1 MGVASPEMMAAA
13 FMERFNAGEVA
24 AACALYTENA
34 VFTYDGADKA
44 IGRKQ
49 IERALSGF
57 ASVGLK
63 IHGVYLNMHVNGDLA
78 LGRMKWEL
86 RDASGAKVS
95 SGVSAEVLQ
104 RGADG
109 LWRLTLDDVGGGAR
123 VG

>member
-1 MGVASPEMMAAA
+1 MGVAAPEMMADT
-13 FMERFNAGEVA
+13 FMERFNKGEVA
-24 AACALYTENA
+24 AACALYTETA

-49 IERALSGF
+49 IERALAGF

-63 IHGVYLNMHVNGDLA
+63 IHGAYLNMHVNGDLA

-86 RDASGAKVS
+86 RDASGASVS
-95 SGVSAEVLQ
+95 NGVSAEVLQ

-109 LWRLTLDDVGGGAR
+109 LWRITLDDVGGGAR
-123 VG
+123 GA